1 MNKTSLLRRTAAF
14 FAAALIAAALTAC
27 GDTPDDPASTV
38 STAPSTT
45 QAVPTTTAAPKLGL
59 NALTG
64 QHDMETD
71 NDRPIGFVV
80 TDETANLTQLNL
92 ESADLYFEAETE
104 AGIPRILAIYASVDR
119 IPERIGPVRSARPH
133 FVKIAQALD
142 CIYCHIGGS
151 DTGLKTIRALGVDD
165 MTGAYV
171 KDPTL
176 TASKNYSWNRSAFT
190 REKVNDRIRRSK
202 LRTKSDDLVSPFS
215 FGTQTGDRPAATV
228 DVKISEAYNI
238 AFTYDAASGLYQKHR
253 NSLSTAVH
261 KTATGGTI
269 EAANVIVMFDRRFMD
284 EMYTDSNGHTAPR
297 YDFDLKEGIG
307 LLASGGTARDI
318 RWTRSS
324 GGLLFFEQ
332 DGSTPLVV
340 TPGKTYICLASTS
353 LQNRTKVQ

>member
-1 MNKTSLLRRTAAF
+1 MNKTSLLRRTAAL
-14 FAAALIAAALTAC
+14 AAAILITAALTAC
-27 GDTPDDPASTV
+27 GDTPSDPSSTV
-38 STAPSTT
+38 NTAPSTT
-45 QAVPTTTAAPKLGL
+45 QTVPTTTAAPKLGL

-64 QHDMETD
+64 LRDMETD

-190 REKVNDRIRRSK
+190 REKVNDKIRRSK
-202 LRTKSDDLVSPFS
+202 LRTKSEDRVSPFS
-215 FGTQTGDRPAATV
+215 FGTQAGDRPAATV

-253 NSLSTAVH
+253 NALSTAVH

-340 TPGKTYICLASTS
+340 SPGKTFICLASST